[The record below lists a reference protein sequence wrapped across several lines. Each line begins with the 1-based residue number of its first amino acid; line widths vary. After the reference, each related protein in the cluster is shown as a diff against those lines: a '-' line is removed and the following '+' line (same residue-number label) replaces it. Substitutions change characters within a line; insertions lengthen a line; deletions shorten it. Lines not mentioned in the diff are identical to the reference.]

1 MTEIDLT
8 ARSEES
14 TRDRLRPVALAIK
27 SGSLAIIPT
36 TTYYAL
42 AADALN
48 PGAVHRV
55 FAAKRRDPSKPLIV
69 LVDSFGMAKGVAS
82 EIDPRAKKLDWRL
95 GAKGLTY
102 VLPAAP
108 GLPEELTAG
117 GGTVAIR
124 VERNEIVQEIIS
136 LTGTPLTGPSANVE
150 GQPPPMRLDDAL
162 ASLRDWVEAAVRWWP
177 SNAGAASTLVD
188 LTSQEATVLRE
199 GSVPTAEVMETLAAP
214 GF

>member
-8 ARSEES
+8 ARSEDS
-14 TRDRLRPVALAIK
+14 LRDRLRPAALAIK

-48 PGAVHRV
+48 TDAVQRV

-69 LVDSFGMAKGVAS
+69 LVDSFGMARTVAS

-95 GAKGLTY
+95 GARGLTY
-102 VLPAAP
+102 VLPAGP

-117 GGTVAIR
+117 TGTVAVRI
-124 VERNEIVQEIIS
+124 ERNEVVQELLS

-150 GQPPPMRLDDAL
+150 GQQPPVRLEDAL
-162 ASLRDWVEAAVRWWP
+162 VPLRDWVEAAVRWWP
-177 SNAGAASTLVD
+177 SKAGAASTIVD
-188 LTSQEATVLRE
+188 LSSEEASVLRE
-199 GSVPTAEVMETLAAP
+199 GSVPAEEIEAALVAP